1 MIISNLQNSSR
12 VESLHPLFKK
22 LFDYVKTHDL
32 LHTPCGRIELEGD
45 NLFINNVNPT
55 CVTADKQVLELHR
68 EYIDVHILL
77 EGNETIGWK
86 AIEDLTQ
93 EKQPK
98 ATVHYIP
105 INRPHTS
112 IYYPASLLSSF
123 PKTRMLRSSVK
134 EKSENLLEKSNYNL
148 ITTYDYEAILLSY
161 IRFVGS
167 YGQPGSRHHLYQ
179 SSSDSYPAGTE

>member
-1 MIISNLQNSSR
+1 MIISNLQNSGR

-32 LHTPCGRIELEGD
+32 LHTPCGRIELEGN

-77 EGNETIGWK
+77 EGKETIGWK

-93 EKQPK
+93 EKQPYQAEGDCALYTDK
-98 ATVHYIP
+98 PTTYV
-105 INRPHTS
+105 
-112 IYYPASLLSSF
+112 
-123 PKTRMLRSSVK
+123 
-134 EKSENLLEKSNYNL
+134 NLLPGQFAIVFPEDPHAPVIGEGKIRKL
-148 ITTYDYEAILLSY
+148 IGKVKL
-161 IRFVGS
+161 
-167 YGQPGSRHHLYQ
+167 
-179 SSSDSYPAGTE
+179 

>member
-1 MIISNLQNSSR
+1 MIISNLQNSGR

-32 LHTPCGRIELEGD
+32 LHTPCGRIELEGN

-86 AIEDLTQ
+86 AIEDLT
-93 EKQPK
+93 EENNLIRRK
-98 ATVHYIP
+98 ATVHYIL
-105 INRPHTS
+105 I
-112 IYYPASLLSSF
+112 
-123 PKTRMLRSSVK
+123 
-134 EKSENLLEKSNYNL
+134 NLL
-148 ITTYDYEAILLSY
+148 
-161 IRFVGS
+161 RM
-167 YGQPGSRHHLYQ
+167 
-179 SSSDSYPAGTE
+179 